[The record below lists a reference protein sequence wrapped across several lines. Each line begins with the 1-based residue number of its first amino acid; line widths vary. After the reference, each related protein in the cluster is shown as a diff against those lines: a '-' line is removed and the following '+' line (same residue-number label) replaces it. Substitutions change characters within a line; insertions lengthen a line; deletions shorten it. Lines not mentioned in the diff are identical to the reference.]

1 MNKKHLFLSSCLSF
15 CLILFLS
22 FINQLSFL
30 PILSKTPLVLVDI
43 AFEKAPAKEAV
54 DQKPKSKKNI
64 LKKPKKK
71 KIKPTKKP
79 TIPLKDARITDIS
92 KTEEKS
98 AVQATSQDRPI
109 IPFDK
114 LPESPELLFGNLPEY
129 PDFAW
134 SEELEAEILVKLLIN
149 EKGKVEE
156 IEILSGNQEF
166 GFIESIQ
173 RSVSEWQFE
182 PIRIK
187 GVPKA
192 FYLITPFQFTLEN

>member
-1 MNKKHLFLSSCLSF
+1 MNKKHLFLGICLSF

-22 FINQLSFL
+22 LINQLSFL

-43 AFEKAPAKEAV
+43 AFEKTPAKEV
-54 DQKPKSKKNI
+54 VNQKPKPPKKTPN
-64 LKKPKKK
+64 KPKKK
-71 KIKPTKKP
+71 KIKPAKK
-79 TIPLKDARITDIS
+79 TNIPLKEKPVADTK

-98 AVQATSQDRPI
+98 AVQATSQERPI

-129 PDFAW
+129 PTFAW
-134 SEELEAEILVKLLIN
+134 NEEIEAEILVKLLIN
-149 EKGKVEE
+149 ENGKVEK
-156 IEILSGNQEF
+156 IEILSGNKEF

-173 RSVSEWQFE
+173 QSVSEWQFE
-182 PIRIK
+182 PIRVK